1 MAEHTFDS
9 VAFRAQFPFFASE
22 LKYPDEQLS
31 GYFTMATCYIYPH
44 DWVGLS
50 GDCLQLALNLMTAH
64 LAYSNYL
71 LVTNGS
77 ATSGVMTGAGIDKVN
92 ISLQAPPIKNA
103 WQQWLSTTP
112 FGLQLWA
119 LLRAVSRGGFVSG
132 GLPERDAFRNVY
144 GINGSGRSRFRMR

>member
-9 VAFRAQFPFFASE
+9 VAFRKQFPFFASE
-22 LKYPDEQLS
+22 RKYPDEQLS
-31 GYFTMATCYIYPH
+31 GYFTMATAYIYH
-44 DWVGLS
+44 WDWHGI
-50 GDCLQLALNLMTAH
+50 CPAQLQLALNLMTAH

-71 LVTNGS
+71 LITNGGG
-77 ATSGVMTGAGIDKVN
+77 TSGVVTGAGIDKVN
-92 ISLQAPPIKNA
+92 VSLQAPPIKNA

-119 LLRAVSRGGFVSG
+119 LLRIVSRGGFVVG

-144 GINGSGRSRFRMR
+144 GVRGAGRMRLR

>member
-1 MAEHTFDS
+1 MTEHTFDS
-9 VAFRAQFPFFASE
+9 VAFRKQFPFFASE

-31 GYFTMATCYIYPH
+31 GYFTMATAYIYPD
-44 DWVGLS
+44 DWCGITPAQ
-50 GDCLQLALNLMTAH
+50 LQLALDLMTAH

-71 LVTNGS
+71 LITNGCG
-77 ATSGVMTGAGIDKVN
+77 TSGIVTGAGIDKVN
-92 ISLQAPPIKNA
+92 VSLQAPPIKNA

-119 LLRAVSRGGFVSG
+119 LLHAISRGGFVSG